1 MSYNQRYYFTFYSDR
16 DTRIVNGIPDEYLC
30 SISQLDYEGEVI
42 EIQAQQNPIQIN
54 YQNTSSNKLEPIIG
68 SECTLNLIATEDF
81 QLEDLYTENER
92 EFMVQI
98 YRKVT
103 PTTFNVN
110 WSMSEVAAEMDLEI
124 FVNGVSKV
132 LQFTTAS
139 GSFEIN
145 NGDTVLI
152 KPFAAG
158 PSAGGIPGMNLEIT
172 GLPTQRTTTYPF
184 SIDVSLVPTS
194 DITIETYTTYSAT
207 NYTAIRSAVFETSCA
222 SDEGSTEVFTKT
234 YTSTVSQA
242 AAQALA
248 DADTGFTAEGQAYAN
263 ANGVCYASPGE
274 FDDLIWQGF
283 IIPDGCQEAFT
294 FAPYPISVNAVDG
307 IGLLKNLSYV
317 QNDGNFYLGKQSF
330 IEVIQACL
338 VRLEA
343 PALVLNTCVN
353 IYETSM
359 TQGDSYD
366 PLDMAYVNSERYL
379 KDDQFNPMNCEEVLR
394 SILELWTA
402 VLVQSSGEW
411 YIYRPTELAVD
422 GSLTFRRYLDGYRI
436 YDQPTVT
443 ENLDLV
449 LGGESEGIIAAPYFH
464 INTDQ
469 MKMIDR
475 PYKNASMSFLYGFV
489 TSLIVNPEFV
499 GWNGITFA
507 DWAKSSVL
515 LPLTEDS
522 GGGAKLGNITASP
535 GPYEYIENITP
546 APITEGDMVVF
557 KMSYY
562 NYISDGPSARVMLTD
577 GLTTW
582 YLDQTGEW
590 GVSDTRINGLT
601 LQYYEGVMSIT
612 ARRAPITGNLTIR
625 LYEAREDLIPPSID
639 LFITYRSASIIPNI
653 GTEDPIGEMHTAT
666 QTGKFTFVPE
676 TVNLFNG
683 DTTSNLYLSG
693 IYQDDQTTLTTLWN
707 RRGISESILAQPY
720 EASKQFLRIAVEE
733 KQRLYAGPF
742 VRFEGSIFGYF
753 NPLQRW
759 TINLVTGYFMN
770 LSLNY
775 DLQQNICKAVM
786 GRITDDEIALDY
798 TLTPDYGATTKVTVK
813 GTP

>member
-110 WSMSEVAAEMDLEI
+110 WSISEVAAEMDLEI

-222 SDEGSTEVFTKT
+222 SGEGSTEVFTKS
-234 YTSTVSQA
+234 YTSVTSQA

-489 TSLIVNPEFV
+489 TSLIVNPEFRYY
-499 GWNGITFA
+499 NGITFE

-522 GGGAKLGNITASP
+522 GGGAKLGNVTASP